1 MSILK
6 LLFISNFLLIES
18 ESDTSITYLV
28 RDKRHLTFS
37 ILHNWFKHLFNESI
51 NPNHDLGYWH
61 NGHWS
66 QNNDEQ
72 YYPIS
77 LPTLAPSLEP
87 TIKPSLEPTIK
98 PSLEPS
104 LSPTLEPTIKP
115 SLEPTI
121 KPSFSTSEPSLSPTV
136 NITSESES
144 NYIKNN
150 SIVSQSSQESSIDTN
165 FIYLGAASVL
175 FLIIFFIIIKKWK
188 KNEVITVTDLP
199 DDTTSNDNLNIE
211 LKIKPENIYLEPT
224 LINSKK
230 PDNLYGTE
238 AYDYVEY
245 DHLDINTDVK
255 NDVVYEE
262 IVLNKNEYEYDYEIA
277 S

>member
-1 MSILK
+1 M
-6 LLFISNFLLIES
+6 
-18 ESDTSITYLV
+18 V

-87 TIKPSLEPTIK
+87 TIKPSLEP
-98 PSLEPS
+98 SF
-104 LSPTLEPTIKP
+104 
-115 SLEPTI
+115 EPTI
-121 KPSFSTSEPSLSPTV
+121 KPSFSTSEPTIEPSLSPTV

-188 KNEVITVTDLP
+188 KNEVITVTDSP
-199 DDTTSNDNLNIE
+199 NDTTSNDNLNTE

>member
-1 MSILK
+1 MFILK

-77 LPTLAPSLEP
+77 LPTIKPSLEP

-104 LSPTLEPTIKP
+104 LEPTISPTLEPTNKPSLAPTIKP
-115 SLEPTI
+115 SLEP
-121 KPSFSTSEPSLSPTV
+121 SLSP
-136 NITSESES
+136 NINLTSELES

-150 SIVSQSSQESSIDTN
+150 SILGQSSKESSIDTN
-165 FIYLGAASVL
+165 FIYIGAASVL

-188 KNEVITVTDLP
+188 KNEALTITDMP
-199 DDTTSNDNLNIE
+199 DDTTSNENLNTE
-211 LKIKPENIYLEPT
+211 IKPDNIYLEPA
-224 LINSKK
+224 LMNSKK

-255 NDVVYEE
+255 NDAVYEE
-262 IVLNKNEYEYDYEIA
+262 IVLNKNEYDYA

>member
-1 MSILK
+1 MFILK

-61 NGHWS
+61 NGQWS
-66 QNNDEQ
+66 HNNDEQ

-77 LPTLAPSLEP
+77 LPTLAPSLEHTIKPTLEPTIKPTLEPTINPTLEPTISP

-98 PSLEPS
+98 PSLSTLEPS
-104 LSPTLEPTIKP
+104 LSPIINL
-115 SLEPTI
+115 
-121 KPSFSTSEPSLSPTV
+121 
-136 NITSESES
+136 TSESES

-150 SIVSQSSQESSIDTN
+150 SIVGQSSKESSVDTN

-199 DDTTSNDNLNIE
+199 DDTTSNDNLNTE
-211 LKIKPENIYLEPT
+211 LKTKPDNIYLEPT
-224 LINSKK
+224 LMNSKK

-255 NDVVYEE
+255 NDAVYEE
-262 IVLNKNEYEYDYEIA
+262 IVIHPY
-277 S
+277 